1 MALSRIILDP
11 DIRHIVDA
19 VQAKTRSPSPS
30 AAIALLVS
38 RYGKHLIETWE
49 LDPNQYRDPHLVTTA
64 AASPTLP
71 ATPQPAP
78 AIEFQF
84 TEAIDL

>member
-1 MALSRIILDP
+1 MALSRIILAD
-11 DIRHIVDA
+11 DIREIVDA

-30 AAIALLVS
+30 AAIALLVT
-38 RYGKHLIETWE
+38 RYGRHLVETWE
-49 LDPNQYRDPHLVTTA
+49 LDPNQYRDPHLVTPA
-64 AASPTLP
+64 AVSPALP
-71 ATPQPAP
+71 AAPQPS

>member
-1 MALSRIILDP
+1 MALSRIILAD
-11 DIRHIVDA
+11 DIREIVDA

-38 RYGKHLIETWE
+38 RYGRHLVETWE

-64 AASPTLP
+64 AASPALP
-71 ATPQPAP
+71 AAPPP

-84 TEAIDL
+84 SEAIDL